1 MSSGQEVGSIFG
13 EGAGPAQALLR
24 SPTVIIAAV
33 GLWGM
38 NIYIFRLFGID
49 YAHVL
54 TLDLIKEKEALT
66 KDDGDGTEED
76 GEGSDGS
83 IRSSGS
89 ASLEKRHGGATK
101 NGKVDH
107 RNGRSS
113 SAGSA
118 ITTNT
123 NIDANNDVTSYK
135 LIVFSLSLLV
145 LLHFSTKIWID
156 VIGGTAIGAIFT
168 FYSAVLI
175 GICLPLPSTTW
186 VRTACATI
194 VHRIF
199 ELINPR
205 CFCFR
210 EGMPRAIPFIDVFF
224 ADAMCSLSKCFFD
237 MGMLWHLAWHYPDP
251 VPNDMHSILIPSFV
265 ASLPYLIRARQCL
278 VMYTIGFMKNDP
290 KKYQHMLNAIKYS
303 TSLWP
308 LCVSAYEKTVTSPE
322 EKAFLEKVIIALL
335 AINSTYSLAWDITM
349 DWGMMQSPQVVVP
362 ESCAVGPVSSSNP
375 GSKSCAH
382 AVLRPRLR
390 FGAVYSVAI
399 LLVDTILRYSWLLRF
414 YEHNLF
420 ASTDAYILCTQF
432 LEAIRRSLWNLLR
445 VEWEHIKQNR
455 GKEAED
461 DDTDP
466 EHDPFLISPSAMA
479 MTPMRSTQA
488 KDRHES

>member
-89 ASLEKRHGGATK
+89 ASLGKRHGGATK

-107 RNGRSS
+107 RNGRSP

-210 EGMPRAIPFIDVFF
+210 EGMPSAIPFIDVFF

-278 VMYTIGFMKNDP
+278 VMYTIGFMK
-290 KKYQHMLNAIKYS
+290 
-303 TSLWP
+303 
-308 LCVSAYEKTVTSPE
+308 V
-322 EKAFLEKVIIALL
+322 
-335 AINSTYSLAWDITM
+335 
-349 DWGMMQSPQVVVP
+349 
-362 ESCAVGPVSSSNP
+362 
-375 GSKSCAH
+375 
-382 AVLRPRLR
+382 
-390 FGAVYSVAI
+390 
-399 LLVDTILRYSWLLRF
+399 RY
-414 YEHNLF
+414 
-420 ASTDAYILCTQF
+420 
-432 LEAIRRSLWNLLR
+432 
-445 VEWEHIKQNR
+445 
-455 GKEAED
+455 
-461 DDTDP
+461 
-466 EHDPFLISPSAMA
+466 
-479 MTPMRSTQA
+479 
-488 KDRHES
+488 